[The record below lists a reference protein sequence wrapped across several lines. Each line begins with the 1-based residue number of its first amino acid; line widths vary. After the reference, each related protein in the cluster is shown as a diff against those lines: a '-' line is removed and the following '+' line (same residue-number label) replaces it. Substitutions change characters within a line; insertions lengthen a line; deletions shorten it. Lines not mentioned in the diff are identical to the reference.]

1 MLSPLFHLSY
11 IHGSVPW
18 AFPAG
23 AAWGA
28 HTAFQM
34 GGGWRFSGQDEKLHL
49 GTHSSTGYSEMD
61 LRMLPP
67 NKDRS
72 PALDE
77 SDGPSLKFSNLATW
91 TGLKDC

>member
-11 IHGSVPW
+11 IHGGVPW
-18 AFPAG
+18 AFPAH

-28 HTAFQM
+28 HTAFQTV
-34 GGGWRFSGQDEKLHL
+34 GGRRFSGRDEKLRS
-49 GTHSSTGYSEMD
+49 GTHSSTGYSETD

-67 NKDRS
+67 NKARS
-72 PALDE
+72 PAWDE
-77 SDGPSLKFSNLATW
+77 SDGPSLKFSNPATW

>member
-23 AAWGA
+23 PNWGA
-28 HTAFQM
+28 HTAFQTGV
-34 GGGWRFSGQDEKLHL
+34 GGQFSGQDEKLHL
-49 GTHSSTGYSEMD
+49 GTHSSTGNSEMD

-67 NKDRS
+67 TKDRS
-72 PALDE
+72 PAWDE
-77 SDGPSLKFSNLATW
+77 SDGPSLKFSNPATW